1 MNLHPICFK
10 LEHSSVETIG
20 MIQKAAA
27 MGNLGLAASSRQHTV
42 HASRLLQR
50 FLAKHQI
57 TQVTQLHYSSD
68 LTPWNFWI
76 FPKLKLPWK
85 GKRFQTVNEI
95 QENMAGQLT
104 VTGGTVGGPK
114 VPALKGTEASLSCVQ
129 CFLCLVSSPIN
140 ASIFH
145 ITWLDTFWI
154 ELIYPKVELFVLH
167 WLIDLLSSKNI
178 QYYLVLMFPN
188 LNAQCAMDCIKIITG
203 PY

>member
-27 MGNLGLAASSRQHTV
+27 MGNLWLAASSRQHTV

-76 FPKLKLPWK
+76 FPKLKLPLK

-104 VTGGTVGGPK
+104 VTGGTVVRSQGAYFEGDWGII
-114 VPALKGTEASLSCVQ
+114 V
-129 CFLCLVSSPIN
+129 LC
-140 ASIFH
+140 
-145 ITWLDTFWI
+145 T
-154 ELIYPKVELFVLH
+154 
-167 WLIDLLSSKNI
+167 
-178 QYYLVLMFPN
+178 MFPVS
-188 LNAQCAMDCIKIITG
+188 CIFSNKCLYFSYYMAGYLLDRTHISKGRALCIALTHR
-203 PY
+203 PLEL

>member
-1 MNLHPICFK
+1 MRVVDAVEWACVLCSHHIQNDWAIRTMNLHPICFK

-27 MGNLGLAASSRQHTV
+27 MGNLWLAASSRQHTV

-104 VTGGTVGGPK
+104 VTGELWE
-114 VPALKGTEASLSCVQ
+114 VPGCLLWRGLRHHCPVYNVSCV
-129 CFLCLVSSPIN
+129 L
-140 ASIFH
+140 
-145 ITWLDTFWI
+145 
-154 ELIYPKVELFVLH
+154 Y
-167 WLIDLLSSKNI
+167 LL
-178 QYYLVLMFPN
+178 Q
-188 LNAQCAMDCIKIITG
+188 
-203 PY
+203 